1 MNTIDIKP
9 VDDAPRPDDDLSVLK
24 HAELLQLWNKAPAFR
39 EEGELFRGMFK
50 PIEDAKRVFDAVM
63 ANETSDLFN
72 VCACRFRPQNLI
84 ARLCRAQ
91 ALSSG
96 Y

>member
-1 MNTIDIKP
+1 L
-9 VDDAPRPDDDLSVLK
+9 R
-24 HAELLQLWNKAPAFR
+24 Q
-39 EEGELFRGMFK
+39 EGELFRGTFK
-50 PIEDAKRVFDAVM
+50 PVEDGKRVVDTVM
-63 ANETSDLFN
+63 GNEAGDLFN
-72 VCACRFRPQNLI
+72 VCACRYRPQNLL

>member
-9 VDDAPRPDDDLSVLK
+9 VDDAPRPDDDLSIRE
-24 HAELLQLWNKAPAFR
+24 HSELLQLWNKATASRQER
-39 EEGELFRGMFK
+39 EIFRGTLK
-50 PIEDAKRVFDAVM
+50 PVEDGERVFDAVM
-63 ANETSDLFN
+63 GNETSDLFN